1 MLCAWWQLYT
11 VAKDGAVVVWECSL
25 TVKEMQEYISK
36 VRGSSDSS
44 SVAHGSHGDE
54 EESMDTA
61 DVRGGRGVA
70 KEGEELLDSSDE
82 SM

>member
-1 MLCAWWQLYT
+1 M
-11 VAKDGAVVVWECSL
+11 VWGCSL

-44 SVAHGSHGDE
+44 SIAHGSHGDK

-61 DVRGGRGVA
+61 DIRGERGVA
-70 KEGEELLDSSDE
+70 EEGEELMENSNE
-82 SM
+82 SRWSMLNCY